1 MKKCLTKV
9 NAILIQQEN
18 QLTETDHRLDILFLE
33 RKKGNPIQSSI
44 HPSSQTWTRM
54 HSQRR
59 KAHKERKSSSTKF
72 MQKWEKITFR
82 QWRRPLSTH
91 PLNLKSPKIQKKLA
105 LHRKKELIL
114 FRILSNTH
122 NKMSFACVEKPQGM
136 LWCEMFRVCRITD
149 RKRSK
154 KVTRRIY

>member
-1 MKKCLTKV
+1 MHGLKRDKRSIWTKWRNAWRRSTRYWYSKKTNWLR
-9 NAILIQQEN
+9 L
-18 QLTETDHRLDILFLE
+18 TDHRLDILFLE

-59 KAHKERKSSSTKF
+59 KAHKERKSSSPKF

-82 QWRRPLSTH
+82 QWRRPLLTH

-105 LHRKKELIL
+105 LHRKK
-114 FRILSNTH
+114 RINSFSNTFKH
-122 NKMSFACVEKPQGM
+122 AQQNVLCLCWKTSRNALMWNVYS
-136 LWCEMFRVCRITD
+136 
-149 RKRSK
+149 
-154 KVTRRIY
+154 